1 MSSVNFFWEIS
12 WRALFLF
19 RSHEMRL
26 WRMLGFCASF
36 LAPFTSSAWAGT
48 PALVID
54 AQTGQVIHA
63 ENATQPWYPASIT
76 KLMTAYVALREV
88 KAGRIKLD
96 KPMLVTT
103 RAASAPPSKMG
114 FKPGMEVTLDNAL
127 KIIMVK
133 SANDVATTIAEG
145 VGGSVET
152 FAALMNAEAAR
163 LGMVESRFV
172 NPHGLPDSGQQ
183 TSARDMAVLAMA
195 LINEFPEH
203 QELFQ
208 IGAIRLGRK
217 VMKNHNGLI
226 GRYAGA
232 DGMKTG
238 FICSS
243 GFNVVASATRGGRR
257 LIAVVMGSNSA
268 AERTIKTAALFD
280 QGFASSGWGGRAL
293 HDLPSSFSATAPDMR
308 QEVCG
313 KRRAPIEDDAE
324 TASLG
329 TMSSGNS
336 NPALDMIAAPAI
348 SAAIGSGRKLGP
360 RAALAVVDVYIGRAP
375 GYEPR
380 AVASKEIPE
389 KKSKKGN
396 TGLPA
401 SAQAYQA
408 TAESTDDVIGK
419 TLKPSGAIR
428 TKVQAVSKPAPPAKP
443 VIEQNAKLGSIASP
457 KEPKVNAP
465 NALGSVSAMPPSRP
479 SLGSVSAGKPPASLG
494 SLPASPKPRPLP
506 ED

>member
-1 MSSVNFFWEIS
+1 
-12 WRALFLF
+12 
-19 RSHEMRL
+19 MRL
-26 WRMLGFCASF
+26 WRVLTLCAF
-36 LAPFTSSAWAGT
+36 LMAPFASSAKAGT

-76 KLMTAYVALREV
+76 KLMTTYVALREV
-88 KAGRIKLD
+88 KAGRVRLD
-96 KPMLVTT
+96 KPLLVTA

-133 SANDVATTIAEG
+133 SANDVSTTIAEG

-172 NPHGLPDSGQQ
+172 NPHGLPNPGQQ
-183 TSARDMAVLAMA
+183 TSARDMAILAMA

-203 QELFQ
+203 HELFQ

-217 VMKNHNGLI
+217 IMKNHNGLI

-257 LIAVVMGSNSA
+257 LIAVVMGSPSA

-293 HDLPSSFSATAPDMR
+293 HDLPSSFSATPPDMR

-313 KRRAPIEDDAE
+313 KRRAPVEDDAE

-329 TMSSGNS
+329 GMSSGNS
-336 NPALDMIAAPAI
+336 NPALDMIAGPAAMG
-348 SAAIGSGRKLGP
+348 SSVGSGRKLGP
-360 RAALAVVDVYIGRAP
+360 RTALNIIDVYIGRAP

-380 AVASKEIPE
+380 AIAENSSAKP
-389 KKSKKGN
+389 KKSKS
-396 TGLPA
+396 GLPA
-401 SAQAYQA
+401 SVQAY
-408 TAESTDDVIGK
+408 TAPAQSVEDVIET
-419 TLKPSGAIR
+419 TLKPIPGAIR
-428 TKVQAVSKPAPPAKP
+428 PKVQAVAKPVPPAKP
-443 VIEQNAKLGSIASP
+443 AVKPVMEQNAKLGSIAAP
-457 KEPKVNAP
+457 KASAASTTN
-465 NALGSVSAMPPSRP
+465 SVSALPPARP
-479 SLGSVSAGKPPASLG
+479 SLGAVPSAR
-494 SLPASPKPRPLP
+494 PKPRPLP
-506 ED
+506 EE